1 MTLFKKGDILW
12 GKRRE
17 FDEAWHPIVYM
28 GGPSES
34 PLAVVLTHES
44 AFQCNIPLT
53 QRYGE
58 KQSYFIAH
66 LIEKMSE
73 WGPYM
78 KSNRLE
84 LSKRDLEVI
93 LAETENQSSVTWDQ
107 YMNDTK
113 DGCVKHK
120 KISSREGSL

>member
-28 GGPSES
+28 GGPNES

-44 AFQCNIPLT
+44 AFPCNIPLN

-58 KQSYFIAH
+58 KQSYFIGH

-73 WGPYM
+73 WGPYT

-84 LSKRDLEVI
+84 LSKEDLKLI
-93 LAETENQSSVTWDQ
+93 LAEIENQSSMTWDQ
-107 YMNDTK
+107 YMNYTK
-113 DGCVKHK
+113 NGCIRHK
-120 KISSREGSL
+120 K